1 MSPAMTPARSRYDA
15 VVIGG
20 GHNGLVAAVMLSK
33 AGKSVLLLEGS
44 DAIGGMAA
52 SREFHPGFRTAI
64 PHLLYQLHPAVSRAL
79 RLHRHGLRLAAAD
92 LPTIAFRQEGG
103 TLALGD
109 SRGAGDAGADLLA
122 FRQRLARF
130 ARALAPALARTPPR
144 LRTRDLESLATLGRL
159 ALGVRWLGREE
170 MRELLRVIG
179 MNVADLVEENFAD
192 PTIKAAI
199 ALDAVIGNAMGPR
212 SPNTVYTLLYRLA
225 GKTGHRAGAIALPK
239 GSMAAVAEAMA
250 AAARAA
256 GVEILTG
263 TSAARILVKDGR
275 SAGVVLPDGG
285 EIASDLVLS
294 SADPRRTFLEI
305 LGPAALDTN
314 FVRRAR
320 SWRDRGTTGKLHLAL
335 NGLPAALA
343 GAPARY
349 LLPGTLAT
357 LERAFDSLKYG
368 DLPERPPIEI
378 AIPSLAD
385 PSAAPAG
392 KHLLSAIVQYV
403 PYRLAEGDWSN
414 RRTGFV
420 ETLLGT
426 LEAHIPG
433 LRAQILAQEFLTP
446 ADIERMTGASG
457 GHWHHGEIALD
468 QVWMLRPQPGMARY
482 ATPVPGLYL
491 CGAGAH
497 PGGGITGLAGYN
509 AARQAIAD
517 GRTKER
523 SRP

>member
-1 MSPAMTPARSRYDA
+1 MSPATKPARSRYDA

-20 GHNGLVAAVMLSK
+20 GHNGLVAAAMLAK
-33 AGKSVLLLEGS
+33 AGKSVLLLEAS

-79 RLHRHGLRLAAAD
+79 RLHHHGLRLGAAD

-109 SRGAGDAGADLLA
+109 SRRAGEAGADLLA
-122 FRQRLARF
+122 FRRRLARF
-130 ARALAPALARTPPR
+130 AKALAPALAKTPPR
-144 LRTRDLESLATLGRL
+144 LQTRDLESLATLGRL

-179 MNVADLVEENFAD
+179 MNVADLVEENFTD

-199 ALDAVIGNAMGPR
+199 AFDAVIGNAMGPR

-225 GKTGHRAGAIALPK
+225 GKTGHRAGAMAFPK
-239 GSMAAVAEAMA
+239 GGMTAVVAAMVG
-250 AAARAA
+250 AARAA
-256 GVEILTG
+256 GVEVLTG
-263 TSAARILVKDGR
+263 SSAARILVKNGR
-275 SAGVVLPDGG
+275 SAGVVLTDGG

-320 SWRDRGTTGKLHLAL
+320 SWRDRGTTAKLHLAL
-335 NGLPAALA
+335 NGLPAVLA
-343 GAPARY
+343 GVPVRY
-349 LLPGTLAT
+349 VLPGTLMS

-368 DLPERPPIEI
+368 ELPTQPPVEI
-378 AIPSLAD
+378 VIPSLAN
-385 PSAAPAG
+385 PSAAPAD

-403 PYRLAEGDWSN
+403 PYRLAKGDWSS
-414 RRTGFV
+414 RRTSFV
-420 ETLLGT
+420 ETLLTT

-433 LRAQILAQEFLTP
+433 LRSQILAQEFLTP
-446 ADIERMTGASG
+446 ADIETATGASG

-523 SRP
+523 SRL